1 VNGVSAEEFRSSPV
15 AITAWKATVAKACSS
30 ENSDLIRV
38 TIISIEDVARR
49 LLEMVTT
56 QPREAPDALE
66 TAQQPDRSGK
76 YLLGT
81 LKINFEVSYT
91 LQDLKQ
97 TSVDKTTATLKAN
110 YEQSVATQVFTT
122 KFAEEIKL
130 RSNSTSTTEAALV
143 QRIQPAEVVLAP
155 TYTVIQTTDHPTF
168 RPSASPTTGTLSQ
181 TSILLFCA
189 SPPDPMLNLWQQLR
203 QHCTGKRRRCPRSR
217 LISLPGTSPST

>member
-1 VNGVSAEEFRSSPV
+1 MNGVSAEEFRSSPV

-49 LLEMVTT
+49 LLEMLTPQT
-56 QPREAPDALE
+56 REIPDARALG
-66 TAQQPDRSGK
+66 QRPDRSDK
-76 YLLGT
+76 HVLST

-97 TSVDKTTATLKAN
+97 TNVDRTTATLKAN
-110 YEQSVATQVFTT
+110 YEQSVSTQAFVT
-122 KFAEEIKL
+122 KFAAEIKL
-130 RSNSTSTTEAALV
+130 RSNSTSTTEAAIV

-155 TYTVIQTTDHPTF
+155 TYTVIQTTDRPTF

-181 TSILLFCA
+181 T
-189 SPPDPMLNLWQQLR
+189 
-203 QHCTGKRRRCPRSR
+203 
-217 LISLPGTSPST
+217 